1 MFCRA
6 KISGNRTYVRIV
18 ENRREGKKTG
28 RRFIAGRLMESGDL
42 NGLAASLRRFAVGG
56 RRRTDG
62 SA

>member
-6 KISGNRTYVRIV
+6 KISGNRIYVRIV

-28 RRFIAGRLMESGDL
+28 RLFIVGRLMESGAL
-42 NGLAASLRRFAVGG
+42 NGLAASLRRFTVGG
-56 RRRTDG
+56 QRRTDG

>member
-6 KISGNRTYVRIV
+6 KISGNRMYVRIV

-28 RRFIAGRLMESGDL
+28 RRFIAGRLMEPGAL
-42 NGLAASLRRFAVGG
+42 NGFAVGG